1 MDLDAPPFGDPGRES
16 EDETAAPHVERLLLM
31 LVGRESRLRG
41 SSQPFCDLLGYEV
54 VEVSDAE
61 DLVAALKFRRP
72 AAVLCEEELDGIT
85 SWFLLARLAHAGCNP
100 DVLVEARADDPDLR
114 AAFAACQDLLGLTHV
129 RTLGRRLRPGDVRD
143 LLGRATLRAY
153 GGSATTRH

>member
-1 MDLDAPPFGDPGRES
+1 MDLDTPSFADLCHEAEDDAPV
-16 EDETAAPHVERLLLM
+16 PHAERLLLM

-41 SSQPFCDLLGYEV
+41 GCQPLCDLLGYEV
-54 VEVSDAE
+54 IEVSDAD
-61 DLVAALKFRRP
+61 DLITALKFRRP
-72 AAVLCEEELDGIT
+72 AAVLCEEELAGIT

-129 RTLGRRLRPGDVRD
+129 RTVAHRLRPDDVAH
-143 LLGRATLRAY
+143 LLGRATLRTH